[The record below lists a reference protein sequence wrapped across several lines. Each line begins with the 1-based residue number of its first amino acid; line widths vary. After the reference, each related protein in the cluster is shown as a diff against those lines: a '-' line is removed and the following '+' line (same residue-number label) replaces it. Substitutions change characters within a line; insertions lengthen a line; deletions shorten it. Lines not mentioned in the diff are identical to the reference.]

1 MSLEKSEQKL
11 FEEISAL
18 IDQTK
23 RNVSKSIDMATVG
36 LFWHIGKMTNA
47 HILKNKRADYGKQ
60 IVVSLARQL
69 EEKYGRTFNEKNF
82 RRMLQFSE
90 QFDDVQ
96 IVVLLKRQFSWTH
109 MLALLPLKNM
119 DAQFYYADRVTQ
131 TGANVKSL
139 REMIKRKEFERID
152 IANSRLP
159 DEEIMPFNTFKD
171 PYLLDMFGLSD
182 KFLEKDLESAI
193 LNDLEN
199 FILEFGKDFTFVKR
213 QKRMILDGKDFYL
226 DLLFYNRELRRLVAV
241 ELKIGEFLPQHKGQM
256 ELYLKWLDRYERKE
270 GEKSP
275 IGLILCTQIYREQI
289 ELLEM
294 HKDGIMVAEY
304 LTSLPPKVEFE
315 KKIRLLVEE
324 AKERVERRMLLE
336 NNGNM
341 KRLTDGKSDDSE

>member
-1 MSLEKSEQKL
+1 MD
-11 FEEISAL
+11 I
-18 IDQTK
+18 
-23 RNVSKSIDMATVG
+23 ATVG
-36 LFWHIGKMTNA
+36 LFWHIGKMINT

-60 IVVSLARQL
+60 IVASLSRQL
-69 EEKYGRTFNEKNF
+69 EEKYGRTFEVRNI
-82 RRMLQFSE
+82 RRMLQFAEKVSDE
-90 QFDDVQ
+90 Q
-96 IVVLLKRQFSWTH
+96 IVSLLTTQLSWTH
-109 MLALLPLKNM
+109 IVELLPSKTIDEM
-119 DAQFYYADRVTQ
+119 VYYAKRVGETS
-131 TGANVKSL
+131 ASVKSL
-139 REMIKRKEFERID
+139 REMKKRKEFERID
-152 IANSRLP
+152 IANSQLP
-159 DEEIMPFNTFKD
+159 DEEIIPFNTFKD

-226 DLLFYNRELRRLVAV
+226 DLLFYNRELKRLVAV
-241 ELKIGEFLPQHKGQM
+241 ELKIGEFLPEYKGQM

-294 HKDGIMVAEY
+294 HKDGIVVAEY

-336 NNGNM
+336 SNGDM
-341 KRLTDGKSDDSE
+341 KRLTNG